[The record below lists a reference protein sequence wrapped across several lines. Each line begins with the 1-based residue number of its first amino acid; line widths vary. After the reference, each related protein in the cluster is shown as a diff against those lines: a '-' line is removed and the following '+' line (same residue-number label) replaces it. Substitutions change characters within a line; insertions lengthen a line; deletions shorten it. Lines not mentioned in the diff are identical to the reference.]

1 MSLYEQDS
9 RKKKWM
15 EMKVKSVM
23 FIVDAE
29 RLESPFVSFFA
40 SNPHQSTSPV
50 GSDSKIDP
58 KID

>member
-1 MSLYEQDS
+1 
-9 RKKKWM
+9 
-15 EMKVKSVM
+15 MKVKSVM

-29 RLESPFVSFFA
+29 RLESPFISFFA